1 MSGMLRVD
9 RCWSCK
15 TLKTQDLCG
24 QTKTCEAQDLCFDAQ
39 LLFDLCR
46 YLSHTIEDE
55 NKKKKERK
63 EPTLEPYHAYDKPN

>member
-1 MSGMLRVD
+1 MLI
-9 RCWSCK
+9 
-15 TLKTQDLCG
+15 LQDPEDSRPVRP
-24 QTKTCEAQDLCFDAQ
+24 KTCEAQDLCFDAQ